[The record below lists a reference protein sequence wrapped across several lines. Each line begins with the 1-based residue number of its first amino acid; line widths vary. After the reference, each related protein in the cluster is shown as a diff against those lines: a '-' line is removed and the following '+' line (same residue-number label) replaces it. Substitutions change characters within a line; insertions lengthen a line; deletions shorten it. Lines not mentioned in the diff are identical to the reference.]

1 MTTKLLVHA
10 AGDWQDLLS
19 EQVRQLEAETGDPAL
34 ATKAIALLRV
44 NRFYEQRVRQLTLKA
59 DYRLARSVGYRIE
72 TFQYRRLCR

>member
-1 MTTKLLVHA
+1 MQQA
-10 AGDWQDLLS
+10 NWQDLLS

-59 DYRLARSVGYRIE
+59 PCEARWLPNRNFSVSE
-72 TFQYRRLCR
+72 VVPLKPCRG